1 MRYLPCAH
9 CRILYF
15 PSISLLFPP
24 PSPSLTPSVFSLSSF
39 YFYYP
44 RPLPSP
50 PFFYYFFSPA
60 TFDSEISLLILTAGV
75 FIFEL
80 SETGETVTVRNRVSK
95 SRLIFRS
102 ICQLGG
108 YLPSLLLEVRTNLEG
123 EKEGEIW
130 FNSTCSHF
138 KNQRSLSQEREKG
151 KFSFSSTIEIASKSR
166 REEAAKMAASVN
178 KWLVIELTNERRV
191 RRRVGVERTR
201 VAHVVGLL
209 APFRQLHLYYVA
221 IPSVEHQAHVAIGA
235 GKEKVKR
242 EASASCS
249 KFRFPIRILPSM
261 STNDW
266 EE

>member
-1 MRYLPCAH
+1 
-9 CRILYF
+9 
-15 PSISLLFPP
+15 
-24 PSPSLTPSVFSLSSF
+24 
-39 YFYYP
+39 
-44 RPLPSP
+44 
-50 PFFYYFFSPA
+50 
-60 TFDSEISLLILTAGV
+60 
-75 FIFEL
+75 
-80 SETGETVTVRNRVSK
+80 
-95 SRLIFRS
+95 
-102 ICQLGG
+102 
-108 YLPSLLLEVRTNLEG
+108 
-123 EKEGEIW
+123 
-130 FNSTCSHF
+130 
-138 KNQRSLSQEREKG
+138 
-151 KFSFSSTIEIASKSR
+151 
-166 REEAAKMAASVN
+166 MAASVN

-221 IPSVEHQAHVAIGA
+221 VPSVEHQAHVAIGA